1 MEGFNFSD
9 CVFISGEKDQS
20 LRKGKLN
27 RYDIVL
33 TTRGTVGNV
42 AFYDESVPYDNIRI
56 NSGMVIFRPSEK
68 IEPRY
73 LYLFLKSDLF
83 QHQVKSHLT
92 GSAQPQLPIR
102 DINILRFTL
111 PPLSEQKRIAEILGS
126 LDDKIELNRK
136 QNETLEA
143 MARAVFQSWFV
154 DFDPVID
161 NALAAGR
168 PIPDEL
174 AERAARRKHHKTK
187 HPLPQAIQSLFPDRF
202 DPSPLGPIP
211 KGWKVG
217 KLGDISLN
225 IRKPARL
232 DTIDPESVYIGLE
245 HMPQKCIAL
254 SEWGKAGEVA
264 SNKFEFK
271 EGQILFGKLRPYF
284 HKVGVAVTDGIC
296 STDILVVEPKAEKW
310 FGVILSYLSSDA
322 LIEYATSHSSGTRM
336 PRTNWHDLAKY
347 PIAIATDEISRH
359 FKAMFADY
367 VNMLKTN
374 INESNTLTHLRDSL
388 LPKLL
393 TGEIEA

>member
-1 MEGFNFSD
+1 M
-9 CVFISGEKDQS
+9 
-20 LRKGKLN
+20 
-27 RYDIVL
+27 
-33 TTRGTVGNV
+33 

-174 AERAARRKHHKTK
+174 AEKAARRKHHKTK
-187 HPLPQAIQSLFPDRF
+187 HPLPQAIQSLFPNRF
-202 DPSPLGPIP
+202 EPSPLGPIP
-211 KGWKVG
+211 KGWKVKSLDNIADFLNG
-217 KLGDISLN
+217 LACQKYPPENDLDSLPVIKIRELRQGITDNTDRATSNVPEKYIIQDGDVLFSWSGSLLVKIWCEGYGVLN
-225 IRKPARL
+225 QH
-232 DTIDPESVYIGLE
+232 V
-245 HMPQKCIAL
+245 
-254 SEWGKAGEVA
+254 
-264 SNKFEFK
+264 FK
-271 EGQILFGKLRPYF
+271 VSSADYP
-284 HKVGVAVTDGIC
+284 
-296 STDILVVEPKAEKW
+296 KW
-310 FGVILSYLSSDA
+310 FYYYWTHHHLEVFQGIAADKATTMGHIQRRHLSDA
-322 LIEYATSHSSGTRM
+322 KTLIPDEKLLDKMSKTIT
-336 PRTNWHDLAKY
+336 PLLDKQ
-347 PIAIATDEISRH
+347 IASE
-359 FKAMFADY
+359 
-367 VNMLKTN
+367 L
-374 INESNTLTHLRDSL
+374 ESKTLTQLRSSL

-393 TGEIEA
+393 TGEIEV